1 MKNIF
6 LPIILISLFLSLTPA
21 LAYAICEGP
30 IVPCGT
36 QWDKEQNP
44 PVCLNPCRFCDI
56 FILINNIIKLVLTC
70 FTPVF
75 AALMIV
81 LGGGYLV
88 IAGASPELFNKAKGI
103 LTAVVIGLAII
114 FVAWAFLN
122 TLLSAMGVTE
132 WTGLQN
138 WWQVKCQ

>member
-6 LPIILISLFLSLTPA
+6 LSIILVSLFLSLTPA

-30 IVPCGT
+30 IVPCGRDLNGNG
-36 QWDKEQNP
+36 QIDPSEQ
-44 PVCLNPCRFCDI
+44 CQFCDI
-56 FILINNIIKLVLTC
+56 FTLINNIIKLILTC
-70 FTPVF
+70 LTPAF
-75 AALMIV
+75 AALMLV

-103 LTAVVIGLAII
+103 ITAVVIGLVII
-114 FVAWAFLN
+114 FVAWIFLN
-122 TLLSAMGVTE
+122 TLLGAIGVTE

-138 WWQVKCQ
+138 WWEVKCQ